1 MLSEPALTR
10 GGGSYEPSSVK
21 RFPRD
26 VSRRPVSCRGRH
38 RCRSGAP
45 DWIGRVGRRDHRLL
59 LVALRAGMRSPETIA
74 LRRAGVHP
82 GGGTHVRCHGKGRR
96 ERSVALRRDPLTAPR
111 AWLSRG

>member
-1 MLSEPALTR
+1 LAQRVPAIPTTRHARREVDFLDRPESEAL
-10 GGGSYEPSSVK
+10 P
-21 RFPRD
+21 
-26 VSRRPVSCRGRH
+26 
-38 RCRSGAP
+38 GAP

-82 GGGTHVRCHGKGRR
+82 GGGAHVRCHGKGRR
-96 ERSVALRRDPLTAPR
+96 ERSVPLRRDPLTAPR